1 MFKRDENGLVDGL
14 EYKYDDQG
22 LIDWRAMLDD
32 KWLYPNPSSVEK
44 GICKRNTPV
53 SKLQDK
59 DLCIM
64 LGGLK
69 ELAQWRGFTS
79 VQYAV
84 VSASPEYVAMTCQ
97 IGWIKNF
104 ETNDISEKER
114 SFSYRDPILFSSV
127 ADAHFRNTRSFAK
140 NFLAAIAENRAFSRA
155 VRNFLRINIVSDIE
169 LGEVKDQETYTE
181 ESQSCIEVDK
191 TETLKKLM
199 EQKNVPFEQV
209 KDKLIKAKFKNA
221 DKITCV
227 EEISPVWQVE
237 IIKKLKA
244 KK

>member
-1 MFKRDENGLVDGL
+1 MFERDEKGLVKGL
-14 EYKYDDQG
+14 EYKYDEQG

-53 SKLQDK
+53 SELKDK

-97 IGWIKNF
+97 IGWVKNF

-127 ADAHFRNTRSFAK
+127 ADAHLGNTRSFAK

-181 ESQSCIEVDK
+181 EQSTIEIDK
-191 TETLKKLM
+191 IQVLKKLM
-199 EQKNVPFEQV
+199 EQKNVSFEDI
-209 KDKLIKAKFKNA
+209 KEKLGKAGYKEAANLES
-221 DKITCV
+221 V
-227 EEISPVWQVE
+227 EQISPVWLIEV
-237 IIKKLKA
+237 IKKLK
-244 KK
+244 KKQ

>member
-1 MFKRDENGLVDGL
+1 MFKRNANGLVDGL

-32 KWLYPNPSSVEK
+32 KWLYPNPSSVER

-53 SKLQDK
+53 SELQDK

-69 ELAQWRGFTS
+69 ELAQWRGFANVFYT
-79 VQYAV
+79 V
-84 VSASPEYVAMTCQ
+84 VTANLDYVAMSCQ
-97 IGWIKNF
+97 IDWIPNF
-104 ETNDISEKER
+104 ETSDNKNIA
-114 SFSYRDPILFSSV
+114 FSSV
-127 ADAHFRNTRSFAK
+127 ADAHIGNTKSFAK

-155 VRNFLRINIVSDIE
+155 VRSFLRINIVSDIE
-169 LGEVKDQETYTE
+169 LGEVKGQETYTE

-199 EQKNVPFEQV
+199 EQKNVSFEQV